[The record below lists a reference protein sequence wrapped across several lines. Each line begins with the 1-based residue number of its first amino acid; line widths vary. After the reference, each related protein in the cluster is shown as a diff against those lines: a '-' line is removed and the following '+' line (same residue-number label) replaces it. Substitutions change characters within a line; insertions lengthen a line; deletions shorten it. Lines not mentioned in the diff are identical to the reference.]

1 MSNHA
6 AEVIWERRG
15 QDFSGGHYSRAHRWR
30 FDGGLEVAASASP
43 QIVPLPFSD
52 AAAVDPEEAFVASL
66 ASCHMLF
73 FLSLAASRG
82 WCVERYRDAAFGI
95 LAKDAEGH
103 LAMTEVVLRP
113 EVSFS
118 ERQPTVT
125 DIAALHHRSHEQCF
139 IANSVKTLVRVEPCM
154 FKPDQRGRV

>member
-1 MSNHA
+1 MSSYA
-6 AEVIWERRG
+6 AEVVWERRG
-15 QDFSGGHYSRAHRWR
+15 QDFTGGHYSRAHRWR

-82 WCVERYRDAAFGI
+82 WCVERYRDAAVGI
-95 LAKDAEGH
+95 LAKDAEGR

-113 EVSFS
+113 QVSFS

-125 DIAALHHRSHEQCF
+125 DIADLHHRSHEQCF
-139 IANSVKTLVRVEPCM
+139 IANSVKTLVRVEP
-154 FKPDQRGRV
+154 QRM